1 MNNQTQAPKFGDFLL
16 YDGTFVSAPEDVK
29 KVKGIYLYDGIS
41 LIDFSPKRKMY
52 RKACHWCW
60 EHGGDL
66 ASVKTLYFIIF
77 HLEEINRIRESIGRE
92 PLPEDMLA
100 WSSCCLR
107 NQSYT
112 VLSYA
117 VDLSTAMVHT
127 LVGEC
132 VQLDDCSTAN
142 TVCVFGE
149 PRDKRTNL

>member
-1 MNNQTQAPKFGDFLL
+1 MQTPKFGDFLL
-16 YDGTFVSAPEDVK
+16 YDGTFVSAPADAKE
-29 KVKGIYLYDGIS
+29 VKGIYLYDGIS

-60 EHGGDL
+60 EHGGEL

-77 HLEEINRIRESIGRE
+77 HFEEINRLRAGIGRD
-92 PLPEDMLA
+92 PLPEGMLV

-107 NQSYT
+107 NQGYT

-117 VDLSTAMVHT
+117 VNLSTAMVHT
-127 LVGEC
+127 LIGEC
-132 VQLDDCSTAN
+132 VQLDDCGTAN

-149 PRDKRTNL
+149 PHDKRTNV

>member
-1 MNNQTQAPKFGDFLL
+1 MNKSMQTPKFGDFLL
-16 YDGTFVSAPEDVK
+16 YDGTFVSAPADAKE
-29 KVKGIYLYDGIS
+29 VKGIYLYDGIS

-60 EHGGDL
+60 EHGGEL

-77 HLEEINRIRESIGRE
+77 HFEEINRLRAGIGRD
-92 PLPEDMLA
+92 PLPEDMLV

-107 NQSYT
+107 NQGYT

-127 LVGEC
+127 LVGE
-132 VQLDDCSTAN
+132 
-142 TVCVFGE
+142 
-149 PRDKRTNL
+149 